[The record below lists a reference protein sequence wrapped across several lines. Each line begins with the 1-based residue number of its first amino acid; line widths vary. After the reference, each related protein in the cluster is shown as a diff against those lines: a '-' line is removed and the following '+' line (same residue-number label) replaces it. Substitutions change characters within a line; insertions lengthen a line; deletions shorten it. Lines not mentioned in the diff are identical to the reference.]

1 MPYLN
6 GAAGASAE
14 PKTEPL
20 AIVGMA
26 CRFAGGVTSPEKLWD
41 FVSKGR
47 SGWSKIP
54 EERFIQQSFY
64 HPQKDMAAT
73 SNIKGG
79 YFLEEDIG
87 LFDPSFFNF
96 SADVAAAMDPQ
107 IRMMLELTFE
117 SLESAGIPLQDVTG
131 SNTSVY
137 AGSFTKDY
145 HDRLISDIQRVP
157 PVFIAANYTA
167 MIANRISHFFD
178 LKGPS
183 TAIDTGCSTSLVGLH
198 LACQSLRSGESDC
211 AIVGG
216 SCLNINP
223 DIFSALSSLGSC
235 GPDGICYAFDH
246 RVQGYGRGEGVAVL
260 VVKRLE
266 DAVKNRDPIRA
277 VIRETAANQDGKT
290 PTITSPDLEAQRN
303 LIRACYDRAGIRPDE
318 TAFVEAH
325 GTGTKVGDLTEA
337 NAIGTIF
344 GQGRPKNQ
352 PLYLGSVK
360 TNLGHTEAAS
370 GLAGIIKATKSLEF
384 RQIPPSINFEK
395 PNPEINFE
403 GLRLQVPQKLIDWP
417 STGVRRVSVNNFGY
431 GGTNTHVI
439 LEEADHWRPKTNG
452 VNGVHDGLTRKLFI
466 LSARD
471 EAATTRLAA
480 NMNEFL
486 QRSTDLRLN
495 DLAFTLGQRRSKFN
509 WSVAVSAE
517 SAEELTSALSDKS
530 LKPVQTNSRVPRLG
544 FVFNGQGAQWY
555 AMGRELMTAYPVFLS
570 TLEACDATIKEFG
583 AKWSIIDELRRDQK
597 SSRTNEVRF
606 SMPLTCAIQL
616 ALVKLLNHWGIQP
629 TAVTGHST
637 GEVAAA
643 FAAGAISLEEAIAVT
658 YFRGKINA
666 EAVERKT
673 SGGAMMAVGLGPNE
687 VNPYL
692 QEVKGGQVNIACFNS
707 PSSVTLSGDVDPI
720 NALEKRFESQG
731 IFARKLKVQAAFH
744 SHHMHPLQKEY
755 RAALTKYMRPG
766 VRTFEH
772 DVKFSSPVSG
782 DVVNDADELGPE
794 HWITNMIQPV
804 QFTDSFRNMVIT
816 ETGSTPRQDIDIVVE
831 IGPHSALAGP
841 IRQCLSEPDLK
852 SLGIIHVSCL
862 ERGKDAV
869 QTAQSLG
876 ATLLQKGYAVD
887 MAHINFPTG
896 DSSCQTMFG
905 LPSYPWNHSIKY
917 WNEPRASRDHRFRK
931 HPSHD
936 LLGIRLPG
944 TSDFSPIWKLNLK
957 AENVPWVRDHV
968 VQSEIIYPAAG
979 YICMAIEAVRQLNES
994 DNKAIRDYRLRDV
1007 DILKALIIPE
1017 TGQGVDVQLFLEPV
1031 KENTLVRDWRQFR
1044 IYSATSPEDP
1054 WVENARGLI
1063 GVEFSGVGDF
1073 ALNSTS
1079 ALNISNGNYPRTMS
1093 PKALFESL
1101 HKVGVAHGPLFQNL
1115 DEIRVANGASATTM
1129 TVSDVVPSMP
1139 HGYQEPHV
1147 IHPTTLDS
1155 VFQAIYPVLSP
1166 EIRKAVGASI
1176 PRFIRSLRVSSQI
1189 RSDPGSSLE
1198 AHSRLIRHDLQGFN
1212 AVATVVPVGATET
1225 PVIEIEGMH
1234 FQSLGRTAE
1243 EATPHRKD
1251 LCIIN
1256 EWTKSFSLNNLTP
1269 LEESLK
1275 MDAPADEVAIG
1286 RDLVRV
1292 TYNLVHE
1299 ALSQLTAH
1307 DIENLE
1313 WHHKRFYNWML
1324 LLDHQGATNQLAPKS
1339 ERWSKA
1345 SDGVKHMLM
1354 DRVEKASVN
1363 GELSIRIGKN
1373 ILPILRKEVAP
1384 LELMLKDQL
1393 LYRYYQN
1400 VLHFRRCALQAAK
1413 VVRAISDE
1421 NPDIRIL
1428 EIGSGTGGATEPIL
1442 DALSTDNC
1450 QRFKHYDF
1458 TDISAGFFQPARE
1471 RYGSWGETMSFSTL
1485 DIEKDPE
1492 KQGFKLGSY
1501 DVIVAAQVLHATKN
1515 MKNTM
1520 DNVRKL
1526 LKDGGKLVLI
1536 ETTRD
1541 TPDVQLVFGAVP
1553 GWWLS
1558 EEPDR
1563 KMSPNMPL
1571 DTWDKICR
1579 QSGFTGIDIS
1589 AWDCE
1594 DQEHHTI
1601 SCIVSTA
1608 KSTQKPEFERS
1619 VTIVYAD
1626 DPPPSDWTVS
1636 LMEKIVRETGSTP
1649 VLADLA
1655 TYDAVGKD
1663 CIFLSGLQGAGQ
1675 LYDEEK
1681 FASIKRL
1688 VLDSKRILWV
1698 TAGSALDCPVPENA
1712 MHLGLLRTARLEYNS
1727 KRYISLDLDPSH
1739 DPWTTE
1745 STDAIMRVFLATM
1758 HSHVGA
1764 VDMEYAERGAV
1775 LLNPRMRPDSTE
1787 SEDLFAGLE
1796 EKEPEM
1802 QPFIQPDRELRMH
1815 VEVPGLLDSI
1825 IFKDSP
1831 VAKEALA
1838 DDWVEIEPKAFG
1850 LNFRDVM
1857 TAMGMLKDLNQ
1868 GMGLECAGVVTR
1880 TGSSVS
1886 SVQIGDRVGA
1896 LTVNG
1901 HFESRVRVPWTS
1913 VVRIPESISYET
1925 AASMV
1930 IVFITAYYSLF
1941 WTGQG
1946 EEGDTV
1952 LIHSAAGGVG
1962 QACIILAQWRGLE
1975 IYATVG
1981 SQEKRDFLINTYG
1994 IPSERIFSSRETS
2007 FAKQVSEAT
2016 KKKGVDIIVNSL
2028 AGKLLDASWNLLA
2041 PHGRFVEIGKRDL
2054 YENKSLEMGP
2064 FGKALSFAHVDVVQ
2078 LTKNRAAL
2086 VQRILQQI
2094 VSLLDQKIIRNIGPV
2109 KAFTLA
2115 EVGRAFRTMQAGD
2128 HIGKL
2133 VLVPS
2138 ATEMVKVS
2146 VTRGTLVARMLISF
2160 RQATRP
2166 RELAVLQ
2173 PEATYMIVGGLT
2185 GIGVSVAKFLVER
2198 KAKSLLL
2205 VSRNA
2210 TSRPGTITMMK
2221 ELTAMGCNMVA
2232 KDCDVGNMAALK
2244 ALVEECAKEGMPAI
2258 KGIVHGGMVL
2268 QDSILELMTW
2278 DQWQAA
2284 LNPKLLGT
2292 RNIDQLFGDQL
2303 DFYVMLSSGV
2313 GMVGNPSQSN
2323 YGAGGAYQDAIARHR
2338 ASKGQAAV
2346 TIDLG
2351 VVQSVGVVAE
2361 TAALEERLL
2370 KAGHQPLSEA
2380 EVIGLVEY
2388 AIRKPRRSVR
2398 TSQVG
2403 AGLMQAPVADP
2414 RFALLKSAVA
2424 QTGAG
2429 GAGGRT
2435 AGSGKEVK
2443 LSEQIA
2449 QAKTADEATA
2459 AVQQAVVS
2467 KISDMFVIQESEI
2480 NPSLPLSEYGVDS
2493 LVAVELRNW
2502 LVPNARIEMSI
2513 FDLLG
2518 SPSLF
2523 ELAKSVVKRSKVLFS
2538 AVQ

>member
-1 MPYLN
+1 MPYMN
-6 GAAGASAE
+6 GDTGANAG

-41 FVSKGR
+41 FVAKGR

-54 EERFIQQSFY
+54 EERFVQQSFY
-64 HPQKDMAAT
+64 HPQNDMNAS

-117 SLESAGIPLQDVTG
+117 SLESAGIPLHDVTG

-145 HDRLISDIQRVP
+145 HDRLITDPQRVP

-183 TAIDTGCSTSLVGLH
+183 AAIDTGCSTSLVGLH

-216 SCLNINP
+216 AGLNINP
-223 DIFSALSSLGSC
+223 DMFSALSSLGSC

-277 VIRETAANQDGKT
+277 VIRETGANQDGKT

-303 LIRACYDRAGIRPDE
+303 LIRACYDRAGIPVNE

-325 GTGTKVGDLTEA
+325 GTGTKIGDRTEA
-337 NAIGTIF
+337 NAIGAIF
-344 GQGRPKNQ
+344 SQGRSKTQ
-352 PLYLGSVK
+352 PVYLGSVK
-360 TNLGHTEAAS
+360 TNLGHTEGAS
-370 GLAGIIKATKSLEF
+370 GLAGIIKAAKSLEHG
-384 RQIPPSINFEK
+384 QIPPSINFEK
-395 PNPEINFE
+395 PNPEIDFE
-403 GLRLQVPQKLIDWP
+403 ALRLQVPQKLIEWP
-417 STGVRRVSVNNFGY
+417 STGIRRVSVNNFGY

-439 LEEADHWRPKTNG
+439 LEEAARWRPKTNG
-452 VNGVHDGLTRKLFI
+452 VNGVHNNLARKLFV

-471 EAATTRLAA
+471 ETTTATLAA
-480 NMNEFL
+480 NMKEFL
-486 QRSTDLRLN
+486 QRSTDLRWE

-530 LKPVQTNSRVPRLG
+530 SKPVQTNGRVPRLG

-555 AMGRELMTAYPVFLS
+555 AMGRELMAAYPVFLS
-570 TLEACDATIKEFG
+570 TLETCDSTIKEYG
-583 AKWSIIDELRRDQK
+583 AKWSIVEELRRDQK
-597 SSRTNEVRF
+597 SSRVNEVRF
-606 SMPLTCAIQL
+606 SMPLTCAVQL
-616 ALVKLLNHWGIQP
+616 ALVQLLNHWGIQP

-643 FAAGAISLEEAIAVT
+643 FAAGAISLEEAITVT

-692 QEVKGGQVNIACFNS
+692 QEVKSGQVNIACFNS

-720 NALEKRFESQG
+720 NELEKRFESEG

-744 SHHMHPLQKEY
+744 SHHMLPLQKEY
-755 RAALTKYMRPG
+755 RAALTKHMRSG

-782 DVVNDADELGPE
+782 DVLNDADELGPE
-794 HWITNMIQPV
+794 HWITNMVQPV
-804 QFTDSFRNMVIT
+804 QFTDSFRNMVVT
-816 ETGSTPRQDIDIVVE
+816 ETGSAPRQDIDIVVE

-852 SLGIIHVSCL
+852 SLGITYVSCL

-869 QTAQSLG
+869 QTAQSLA
-876 ATLLQKGYAVD
+876 ATLFQKGYTVN

-896 DSSCQTMFG
+896 DSGCQTMFD

-917 WNEPRASRDHRFRK
+917 WNEPRASLDYRFRK

-944 TSDFSPIWKLNLK
+944 TSDFSPIWKLYLK
-957 AENVPWVRDHV
+957 AEHVPWVRDHV
-968 VQSEIIYPAAG
+968 VQSEIVYPAAG
-979 YICMAIEAVRQLNES
+979 YICMAIEAMRQLNES
-994 DNKAIRDYRLRDV
+994 DSKAIREYRLRDI

-1017 TGQGVDVQLFLEPV
+1017 TSQGVEVQLFLEPV

-1044 IYSATSPEDP
+1044 IYSATSPEEP

-1073 ALNSTS
+1073 ALTSTS
-1079 ALNISNGNYPRTMS
+1079 SLKVSSANYPRTMS
-1093 PKALFESL
+1093 PKTLFESL

-1115 DEIRVANGASATTM
+1115 DEIRVANGASVTTM
-1129 TVSDVVPSMP
+1129 TVPDVAPTMP
-1139 HGYQEPHV
+1139 HGYQQPHV
-1147 IHPTTLDS
+1147 IHPITLDG

-1166 EIRKAVGASI
+1166 ESRKAVGASI
-1176 PRFIRSLRVSSQI
+1176 PRSIRSLRVSSQI
-1189 RSDPGSSLE
+1189 SSEPGSSLE
-1198 AHSRLIRHDLQGFN
+1198 THSHLIRHDLQGFN
-1212 AVATVVPVGATET
+1212 AAASVVPVRGATET
-1225 PVIEIEGMH
+1225 PVIEIEGMF
-1234 FQSLGRTAE
+1234 FQSLGRTAD
-1243 EATPHRKD
+1243 EATPRRKD
-1251 LCIIN
+1251 LCIVN
-1256 EWTKSFSLNNLTP
+1256 DWEKSFSLNDLAP
-1269 LEESLK
+1269 LRESLK
-1275 MDAPADEVAIG
+1275 MDAPAGEAEIG

-1299 ALSQLTAH
+1299 ALSQLT
-1307 DIENLE
+1307 DDDTKNLE
-1313 WHHKRFYNWML
+1313 WYHQRFYDWMRA
-1324 LLDHQGATNQLAPKS
+1324 LDQQGATNQLDPKS
-1339 ERWSKA
+1339 ERWSKTT
-1345 SDGVKHMLM
+1345 DGVKHRLM
-1354 DRVEKASVN
+1354 DKVEQASVN
-1363 GELSIRIGKN
+1363 GELAVRIGKN
-1373 ILPILRKEVAP
+1373 LLPILLKEVAP
-1384 LELMLKDQL
+1384 LELMLEGQL
-1393 LYRYYQN
+1393 LYRYYQG
-1400 VLHFRRCALQAAK
+1400 VLHFKRSATQAATI
-1413 VVRAISDE
+1413 VRAIANE
-1421 NPDIRIL
+1421 NPNLRIL
-1428 EIGSGTGGATEPIL
+1428 EIGSGTGGATLPIL
-1442 DALSTDNC
+1442 DALSTDDC
-1450 QRFKHYDF
+1450 RRFEHYDF
-1458 TDISAGFFQPARE
+1458 TDISAGFFQAARE
-1471 RYGSWGETMSFSTL
+1471 RLDPWGEAVSFAPL

-1520 DNVRKL
+1520 NNVRKL
-1526 LKDGGKLVLI
+1526 LKDGGKLILI

-1541 TPDVQLVFGAVP
+1541 TPDIQIVFGAVP

-1558 EEPDR
+1558 EETDR
-1563 KMSPNMPL
+1563 KLSPNMSL
-1571 DTWDKICR
+1571 DTWDGHLR
-1579 QSGFTGIDIS
+1579 RTGFTGIDLS
-1589 AWDCE
+1589 LWDCE
-1594 DQEHHTI
+1594 DQDHRTT

-1608 KSTQKPEFERS
+1608 KSDQKREFERS
-1619 VTIVYAD
+1619 VAIVYAD
-1626 DPPPSDWTVS
+1626 DPPPSDWTLS

-1655 TYDAVGKD
+1655 SYDAVGKD
-1663 CIFLSGLQGAGQ
+1663 CIFLSGLQGFSQ

-1681 FASIKRL
+1681 FTSIQRL

-1698 TAGSALDCPVPENA
+1698 TTGSALDCPVPENA
-1712 MHLGLLRTARLEYNS
+1712 MHLGLLRTARLEYS
-1727 KRYISLDLDPSH
+1727 TKTYVSLDLDPSR
-1739 DPWTTE
+1739 DAWSVE
-1745 STDAIMRVFLATM
+1745 STDAIMRVFRATM
-1758 HSHVGA
+1758 HNRAGT
-1764 VDMEYAERGAV
+1764 VDLEYAERGTV
-1775 LLNPRMRPDSTE
+1775 LLNPRMRPDSAE
-1787 SEDLFAGLE
+1787 SEDLFPNLE
-1796 EKEPEM
+1796 DKEPEM
-1802 QPFIQPDRELRMH
+1802 QPFIQPNRELRLH
-1815 VEVPGLLDSI
+1815 VDMPGLLDSI
-1825 IFKDSP
+1825 IFRDSED
-1831 VAKEALA
+1831 AKLPLR
-1838 DDWVEIEPKAFG
+1838 DGWVEVEPRAFG
-1850 LNFRDVM
+1850 VNFRDVM
-1857 TAMGMLKDLNQ
+1857 AAMGALKELKQ
-1868 GMGLECAGVVTR
+1868 EMGIECAGIVTR
-1880 TGSSVS
+1880 VGSNVS
-1886 SVQIGDRVGA
+1886 SVQVGDRVCV
-1896 LTVNG
+1896 LTVHG
-1901 HFESRVRVPWTS
+1901 HYQSRVRVPWES
-1913 VVRIPESISYET
+1913 VARIPESMSFET
-1925 AASMV
+1925 AASMMV
-1930 IVFITAYYSLF
+1930 VFITAYYSLF
-1941 WTGQG
+1941 WEGHG
-1946 EEGDTV
+1946 EEGETV

-1981 SQEKRDFLINTYG
+1981 SQAKRDFLTTTYG
-1994 IPSERIFSSRETS
+1994 IPPERIFSSRDTT
-2007 FAKQVSEAT
+2007 FARDVMNAT
-2016 KKKGVDIIVNSL
+2016 NGKGVDIIINSL
-2028 AGKLLDASWNLLA
+2028 AGKLLDASWNLLK
-2041 PHGRFVEIGKRDL
+2041 PHGRFIEIGKRDL
-2054 YENKSLEMGP
+2054 HENKSLEMEP
-2064 FGKALSFAHVDVVQ
+2064 FRKAVSFAHVDVIQ
-2078 LTKNRAAL
+2078 LTDNRAAL
-2086 VQRILQQI
+2086 VQRILKQI
-2094 VSLLDQKIIRNIGPV
+2094 VNLLDQKIISNIGPI
-2109 KAFTLA
+2109 KTFPLA
-2115 EVGRAFRTMQAGD
+2115 EVGRAFRMMQAGE

-2138 ATEMVKVS
+2138 ATDMVK
-2146 VTRGTLVARMLISF
+2146 
-2160 RQATRP
+2160 ATRP
-2166 RELAVLQ
+2166 RELAVLH
-2173 PEATYMIVGGLT
+2173 PEATYMVVGGLT
-2185 GIGVSVAKFLVER
+2185 GIGASVAKFLVDR
-2198 KAKSLLL
+2198 NAKNLVL

-2210 TSRPGTITMMK
+2210 TSRPGTTALIN
-2221 ELTAMGCNMVA
+2221 ELRATGCNAVA
-2232 KDCDVGNMAALK
+2232 KNCDVGNMVALK
-2244 ALVEECAKEGMPAI
+2244 ALVDECAKEGMPAI
-2258 KGIVHGGMVL
+2258 KGIIHGGMVL

-2278 DQWQAA
+2278 DQWQSA
-2284 LNPKLLGT
+2284 LNPKLHAT
-2292 RNIDQLFGDQL
+2292 RNIDELFGDQL

-2323 YGAGGAYQDAIARHR
+2323 YGAGGAYQDAVARRR

-2388 AIRKPRRSVR
+2388 AIRNPRRSVR

-2403 AGLMQAPVADP
+2403 AGLMQAITADP
-2414 RFALLKSAVA
+2414 RFALLKSAAA

-2429 GAGGRT
+2429 GAGRG
-2435 AGSGKEVK
+2435 AGAGKEVK

-2480 NPSLPLSEYGVDS
+2480 NPGLPLSEYGVDS

-2518 SPSLF
+2518 SPSLL

-2538 AVQ
+2538 TIQ